1 MHADGSDIQI
11 PSNDEELRKYENAA
25 MQATEYITSH
35 DASQQRRTYTS
46 DVINRPY
53 NQWERT
59 TLNINR
65 WAVIHTGLDIPCN
78 KPKASDLL

>member
-35 DASQQRRTYTS
+35 DASQHTRTYTS
-46 DVINRPY
+46 DLINRPY
-53 NQWERT
+53 NQ
-59 TLNINR
+59 
-65 WAVIHTGLDIPCN
+65 
-78 KPKASDLL
+78 